1 MAELVKPQYHSKSS
15 YPSSRSTVYNV
26 APAQEKY
33 RGPDENAGQVDLSSA
48 KIFDELQDG
57 LAIFGEIYTQSE
69 KTANVLQAKS
79 LLVKKMKDTQ
89 RITELLATELPN
101 TGYEHLKLKDVL
113 DKYKARD
120 LEGKSDLY
128 LGSELQHNISSLQM
142 PTDISDNVKSL
153 IEDDWLKMD
162 IAVINDLIGQVD
174 SVQSAQTLEVH
185 GHHQSQYKGDLLNA
199 FMNKPPH
206 EAMKI
211 AEDLRAKM
219 DANTDELSFLGT
231 WTPSETQD
239 QKLANG
245 QFMLEANYLS
255 QFFGNREQALSKALG
270 GAFQYK
276 DKTGKTIKLN
286 PIYWKHHLLTE
297 KERVFQKNAS
307 NEERK
312 ELNSQELSLSNF
324 ARNMML
330 REYDAE
336 KGEAFSFEDTWMR
349 ISNDKQFSKIPP
361 QRRFQIVFEEEIR
374 RLNKAEQIKQKQL
387 GEVKTEEERKEREK
401 KQKEKE
407 DNIADLQNKLHV
419 VAMNFERNPEK
430 SLQRYAVKDKK
441 TGLWKAKTDAQLQT
455 LTSNPEFRQHYITA
469 HLLQRLHDQKHAK
482 TLVESEI
489 LDARGKELLQTME
502 LQAESNLLGA
512 SDLIHTFMR
521 QEETRDGKK
530 RWVVDYSKLGRND
543 SYGSKI
549 LLSHGIGTNPK
560 DLDRSNRDIQSV
572 QAAVLTPVLRKAVQH
587 FKHFTAKEE
596 TTDWNDTQMN
606 RRLDHIANSYITNI
620 VARMVG
626 GPGAKQRTI
635 EPYPEGK
642 APQEEVKVY
651 LSALENHLESVSIV
665 AEGKDGYS
673 LQELN
678 THIAN
683 LKDPEK
689 IPHISFTEQHVNLVA
704 RIIPAFNQRMVA
716 LTKDKVETGFAETG
730 QEQILKET
738 GRYDIEAYYKWQT
751 KFGVPEMDN
760 LVPKALLE
768 NIKNIGTETSHDQ
781 SREFLIGLWQELDKF
796 GDKDSNT
803 KIMAFDQMVDSLPYK
818 WKNIFESMYETGRE
832 PNRKLVEAEW
842 LRLNNPD
849 YCKKGK

>member
-15 YPSSRSTVYNV
+15 YPTSRAKVYNV
-26 APAQEKY
+26 TPAQEQY

-48 KIFDELQDG
+48 KIFDELQNG
-57 LAIFGEIYTQSE
+57 LSVFAEIYKKSE
-69 KTANVLQAKS
+69 DTANVLQAKG
-79 LLVKKMKDTQ
+79 LLAKKMKDTQ

-113 DKYKARD
+113 DKYKTIDGEGRTD
-120 LEGKSDLY
+120 LN

-142 PTDISDNVKSL
+142 PDDINDHVKSM
-153 IEDDWLKMD
+153 IEDDWLRMD
-162 IAVINDLIGQVD
+162 ISIVNDLIGQVN
-174 SVQSAQTLEVH
+174 STQSKQTLEVL
-185 GHHQSQYKGDLLNA
+185 GNYQGEYKGDLLNA
-199 FMNKPPH
+199 FMNNPPH
-206 EAMKI
+206 IAMKI
-211 AEDLRAKM
+211 AEELRTKM

-245 QFMLEANYLS
+245 QYMLEANYLS
-255 QFFGNREQALSKALG
+255 QFFGDRKQALSKALS

-286 PIYWKHHLLTE
+286 PIYWKHHLLTD

-307 NEERK
+307 DLEK
-312 ELNSQELSLSNF
+312 SDLNAQELSLSYF

-330 REYDAE
+330 REYDTE

-374 RLNKAEQIKQKQL
+374 RLNKAEQIKQKNL
-387 GEVKTEEERKEREK
+387 SEAKTEEERIKRET

-407 DNIADLQNKLHV
+407 DNLADLQNKLHV

-430 SLQRYAVKDKK
+430 SLQRYAIKNKE

-455 LTSNPEFRQHYITA
+455 ITGNPEFRQHYITA
-469 HLLQRLHDQKHAK
+469 HLLQRLHDQKTTK
-482 TLVESEI
+482 KLIDSEI
-489 LDARGKELLQTME
+489 IGARGRELIQTME
-502 LQAESNLLGA
+502 LQAESDLLGA
-512 SDLIHTFMR
+512 SDLLHTFMM

-530 RWVVDYSKLGRND
+530 RWVIDYTKLGRND
-543 SYGSKI
+543 SYGSKL
-549 LLSHGIGTNPK
+549 LLSYGIGTNPK
-560 DLDRSNRDIQSV
+560 DLDRTNRDIQSV
-572 QAAVLTPVLRKAVQH
+572 QASVLGPVLRKAVAH
-587 FKHFTAKEE
+587 FKHFTAATE
-596 TTDWNDTQMN
+596 TTDWNRTQMN
-606 RRLDHIANSYITNI
+606 RRMDAIADSYITNI
-620 VARMVG
+620 VARMIG
-626 GPGAKQRTI
+626 GRGAKQRTI

-651 LSALENHLESVSIV
+651 LSALENHLESISVI
-665 AEGKDGYS
+665 AEGKDGYT

-683 LKDPEK
+683 LKDSEK
-689 IPHISFTEQHVNLVA
+689 IPHISFTEQHINLVQ
-704 RIIPAFNQRMVA
+704 RINPAFTQRMVA
-716 LTKDKVETGFAETG
+716 LTKDKVETGFAESE

-738 GRYDIEAYYKWQT
+738 GKYDIEAYYEWQ
-751 KFGVPEMDN
+751 KKYGVLEMDN
-760 LVPKALLE
+760 LVPKVILE
-768 NIKNIGTETSHDQ
+768 SIKKIGTEPSHDE
-781 SREFLIGLWQELDKF
+781 SREFLIGLWQELFKY

-803 KIMAFDQMVDSLPYK
+803 KIMAFEQMVDSLPYK
-818 WKNIFESMYETGRE
+818 WKDMFESMYETGRE
-832 PNRKLVEAEW
+832 PDRELVEAEW
-842 LRLNNPD
+842 LRINNPD
-849 YCKKGK
+849 YGKKRK